1 MSTLSA
7 DHMTLRVGQDYFSTG
22 RVSGYQRE
30 DFKPN
35 PWSTGASQ
43 QFVPN
48 RPEFATPLSASLEA
62 MRLRG
67 YFQPQAVIQQGA
79 IPSLPPMNLGRLQSL
94 FLNSDSGFLEKQ
106 SPFERRTR
114 ESSETWDE
122 AEDLRFGF
130 LVEKDALDQLA
141 ADEVAELAQ
150 LSRKRDRLVVRV
162 PPEELLR
169 EEKRTEA
176 LLELQRVLAKYA
188 PLFARK
194 S

>member
-7 DHMTLRVGQDYFSTG
+7 DNMTLRVGQGYSST
-22 RVSGYQRE
+22 RTTSVYQPE
-30 DFKPN
+30 EFEPN

-43 QFVPN
+43 QFVRN
-48 RPEFATPLSASLEA
+48 RAEFATPLSASLEA
-62 MRLRG
+62 IRLRG
-67 YFQPQAVIQQGA
+67 YFQPEAVIQQGA
-79 IPSLPPMNLGRLQSL
+79 IPSLPPLNLGRLQSL
-94 FLNSDSGFLEKQ
+94 FLNSDSGFLEKL
-106 SPFERRTR
+106 SPLERKAT
-114 ESSETWDE
+114 ESPNSWDE
-122 AEDLRFGF
+122 ADNLRFDF
-130 LVEKDALDQLA
+130 LVEKDALDQLTG
-141 ADEVAELAQ
+141 DEVAELAQ
-150 LSRKRDRLVVRV
+150 LSRRRDRLVVRV